1 MSLMTTILEQQPA
14 APPNSGIQDGQWF
27 INLSKWSRWVCLVR
41 FVLAWR
47 KFSIKQVQLRT
58 SKLLWAVDSNTYV
71 EDLEIEPGNKT
82 LEIPP
87 EHQSCKA
94 VISQSNQN
102 RIKCTSF
109 NKLQCNV
116 NVMNTSQN
124 NSYFGG
130 TWTIMVYL
138 MKIRAPYKFL
148 TKWRVESIVR
158 YLSKMFA

>member
-1 MSLMTTILEQQPA
+1 MELVSL
-14 APPNSGIQDGQWF
+14 SGPI
-27 INLSKWSRWVCLVR
+27 
-41 FVLAWR
+41 
-47 KFSIKQVQLRT
+47 RT
-58 SKLLWAVDSNTYV
+58 SLKKILYQAGSVKDEQIALSCWLNTYV

-124 NSYFGG
+124 NSSFGG